1 MRNVA
6 EFWGLCNIENHNERR
21 PIMKIE
27 FETFE
32 NIIEFLPAIYYY
44 KQSYRQRFGKGVV
57 VLAWL
62 KWGIVIYKKPK
73 K

>member
-1 MRNVA
+1 
-6 EFWGLCNIENHNERR
+6 
-21 PIMKIE
+21 MKIK

-32 NIIEFLPAIYYY
+32 NIIEFLPAIYYHS
-44 KQSYRQRFGKGVV
+44 QLFQRKFGNGIV

-62 KWGIVIYKKPK
+62 KWGIIIYKKPK

>member
-1 MRNVA
+1 
-6 EFWGLCNIENHNERR
+6 
-21 PIMKIE
+21 MKIK

-32 NIIEFLPAIYYY
+32 NIIEFLPAIYYHS
-44 KQSYRQRFGKGVV
+44 QSYRQIFGKGVV

-73 K
+73 P

>member
-1 MRNVA
+1 MRIK
-6 EFWGLCNIENHNERR
+6 FD
-21 PIMKIE
+21 
-27 FETFE
+27 TFE
-32 NIIEFLPAIYYY
+32 NIIEFLPSIYYY
-44 KQSYRQRFGKGVV
+44 KQYCRERFGKGVV

>member
-1 MRNVA
+1 
-6 EFWGLCNIENHNERR
+6 
-21 PIMKIE
+21 MKIE

-32 NIIEFLPAIYYY
+32 NIIEFLPSIYYY

>member
-1 MRNVA
+1 MT
-6 EFWGLCNIENHNERR
+6 I
-21 PIMKIE
+21 K

-32 NIIEFLPAIYYY
+32 NIIEFLPAIYYH
-44 KQSYRQRFGKGVV
+44 SPSFQRKFGNGIV

-62 KWGIVIYKKPK
+62 KWGVIIYKKPK

>member
-1 MRNVA
+1 
-6 EFWGLCNIENHNERR
+6 
-21 PIMKIE
+21 MKIK
-27 FETFE
+27 FKTFE
-32 NIIEFLPAIYYY
+32 NIIEFLPAIYYH
-44 KQSYRQRFGKGVV
+44 KQSYRDTFGKGIV